1 MANMGFFEL
10 LMKKKELI
18 PLIGFAGLAGCFAIY
33 SSWHSLR
40 KPDVVF
46 NKSGN
51 QEPWQD
57 VDFTKPQK
65 HITLNQQWKP
75 IEELEKV
82 RKITK
87 G

>member
-1 MANMGFFEL
+1 MANLGFFEL
-10 LMKKKELI
+10 LMKKKEI
-18 PLIGFAGLAGCFAIY
+18 HFIF
-33 SSWHSLR
+33 S
-40 KPDVVF
+40 F

>member
-1 MANMGFFEL
+1 
-10 LMKKKELI
+10 MKKKELI
-18 PLIGFAGLAGCFAIY
+18 PLITFVGMAGGFAVY
-33 SSWHSLR
+33 QSWHALR

-51 QEPWQD
+51 PEPWQD

-82 RKITK
+82 RKITR